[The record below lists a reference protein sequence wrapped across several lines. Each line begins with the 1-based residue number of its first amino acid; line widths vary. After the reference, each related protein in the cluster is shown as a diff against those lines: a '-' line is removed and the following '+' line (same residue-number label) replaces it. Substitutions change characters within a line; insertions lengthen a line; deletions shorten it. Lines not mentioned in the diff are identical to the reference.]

1 MSNKLFQNLVYQ
13 MREAVDRDIGIID
26 EKGTII
32 ACSQLARIGES
43 HHDIIEEISYNFDT
57 ITAEG

>member
-43 HHDIIEEISYNFDT
+43 QIGKSTRLNSSHAT
-57 ITAEG
+57 